1 MDGKGS
7 SPHRRP
13 DPRGR
18 CQDARRSE
26 ANCEKSAAAPA
37 LNDRDALPAWLK
49 AYRGI
54 QGVNLRASRQLGSIR
69 IGPRYF
75 SNLAR
80 SFGAITARSAKTSV
94 EVWAI
99 PEQQPRA
106 VLYPACFTTATVAAL

>member
-1 MDGKGS
+1 MVKV
-7 SPHRRP
+7 RRIGCP

-26 ANCEKSAAAPA
+26 AIGEKSATTAA
-37 LNDRDALPAWLK
+37 LNDCDALLEWLK
-49 AYRGI
+49 AHRGI
-54 QGVNLRASRQLGSIR
+54 EGVNLRASRQSGAIR

-75 SNLAR
+75 PNLAR